1 MKFELFVF
9 VSKKKSFDNFFISI
23 LNTFKK
29 FLCFFV
35 WIFIIIHL
43 LIFLWREEKRR
54 EEKRFFFCET
64 REVFSQVWKKVGK
77 RKRKRLGRDF
87 FSLFWVK
94 GMKENWFL
102 FEWSWWSFFFQNKF
116 SYFIYLMK
124 LLNGVFLDDWEEN
137 KSKEYQKKN
146 WKKWFFCLSL
156 LCFVVNFFLLFS
168 LSLHNKQT
176 NKQTNNNS
184 VSVSSNDC
192 QNFNFLFLLI
202 ELLVLSFV
210 PTTIKRKEIERNE
223 ENEENEENV
232 KKKKKRE
239 KLKNKTFNW
248 MINSTMFWSF
258 ATSTTVF
265 PS

>member
-9 VSKKKSFDNFFISI
+9 VSKKKNFHNFFISI

-35 WIFIIIHL
+35 WIFFFIIHL

-54 EEKRFFFCET
+54 EEVFFFFLWDERGFLRFERKCE
-64 REVFSQVWKKVGK
+64 RERERDWVGTFSLYFEWRVWKK
-77 RKRKRLGRDF
+77 
-87 FSLFWVK
+87 
-94 GMKENWFL
+94 NWFL

-124 LLNGVFLDDWEEN
+124 LLNGVFWMIEKRIKN
-137 KSKEYQKKN
+137 QKNIKKKL
-146 WKKWFFCLSL
+146 KKWLSL

-168 LSLHNKQT
+168 LSTTNKQT
-176 NKQTNNNS
+176 NKNS
-184 VSVSSNDC
+184 VSVSSNYC
-192 QNFNFLFLLI
+192 QNFNFLLLLI

-223 ENEENEENV
+223 ENEENV
-232 KKKKKRE
+232 KKKKRRE
-239 KLKNKTFNW
+239 RNKK
-248 MINSTMFWSF
+248 
-258 ATSTTVF
+258 
-265 PS
+265 